1 MNFDYD
7 EISQSKN
14 RQKDL
19 NKIHLIKECSNQFN
33 KEKQNLSAEN
43 ETNDETVKKSIEN
56 NFKLDLNDDIYNNED
71 SVFQEGNNSVTEQSL
86 NFFENKSS
94 QIEDNKNVEEK
105 NRSFL
110 GKKTERNNKENEEI
124 GKVEKKSK
132 NKSNNPIFDIK
143 KEFDYRLNYFKMAFM
158 GDFLYYV
165 KEQLNKLLVNCNF
178 CKKFGKEKF
187 HGPNRKLYAGNPKEE
202 DNREFIEKTIEEVF
216 TDYKPKGNKAL
227 KSTSRQENNETLINK
242 IKEYQMNL
250 SIKLEKDEKY
260 LNQFKSI
267 NILLNYLKKTIKE
280 VTNDYYDSD
289 EFKVFK
295 SDRKIRFYD
304 DRFYYEKKR
313 KFYLLEKNNFV
324 LLVQLPYYSNKKK
337 KNKDLFY

>member
-7 EISQSKN
+7 EISQSQN

-110 GKKTERNNKENEEI
+110 GKKTERNKKENEEI

-143 KEFDYRLNYFKMAFM
+143 KEFDYRLDYFKKAFM
-158 GDFLYYV
+158 GDFLDYVEEKLNKCKNMSIKDINPVESLELQLEWMLRNNRPKDQEKIKLV
-165 KEQLNKLLVNCNF
+165 KE
-178 CKKFGKEKF
+178 
-187 HGPNRKLYAGNPKEE
+187 
-202 DNREFIEKTIEEVF
+202 
-216 TDYKPKGNKAL
+216 
-227 KSTSRQENNETLINK
+227 
-242 IKEYQMNL
+242 
-250 SIKLEKDEKY
+250 Y
-260 LNQFKSI
+260 LN
-267 NILLNYLKKTIKE
+267 
-280 VTNDYYDSD
+280 
-289 EFKVFK
+289 
-295 SDRKIRFYD
+295 IR
-304 DRFYYEKKR
+304 
-313 KFYLLEKNNFV
+313 
-324 LLVQLPYYSNKKK
+324 
-337 KNKDLFY
+337 